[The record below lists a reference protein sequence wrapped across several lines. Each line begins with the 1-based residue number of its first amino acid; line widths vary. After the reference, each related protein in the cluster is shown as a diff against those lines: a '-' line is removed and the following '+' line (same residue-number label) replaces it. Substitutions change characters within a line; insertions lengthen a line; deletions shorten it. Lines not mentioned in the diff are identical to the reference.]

1 MADVRKRRLRL
12 IVVTGFIFIAI
23 SLAGTF
29 LGKALGWPTVAT
41 TAVTALIAVA
51 FVLAMTDRI
60 KKLK

>member
-23 SLAGTF
+23 SLTGAF
-29 LGKALGWPTVAT
+29 VGKALGWPPVAI

-51 FVLAMTDRI
+51 FALAMTDRI

>member
-1 MADVRKRRLRL
+1 M
-12 IVVTGFIFIAI
+12 VTGFIFIAI